1 MVKKNILVLGG
12 SSDIGISL
20 ITDLLLKNHNV
31 YAHYSAN
38 PFKLKKIKKKFKNL
52 NIIKCDFRSYDLVKQ
67 KKLFSIF
74 KKIHFHGVVN
84 LVGYIDNL
92 SLEKSNIKT
101 LNRSLNINA
110 LIPIIIEREIVKNM
124 KKNRYGRIL
133 NCSSIGVKFGGG
145 LNSYSYTIAKHC
157 LEFIPNV
164 YKVWAK
170 NNILINNLRIGVTN
184 TKIHS
189 RMKKTLKLK
198 ERIKLIPISR
208 IAKPSEISS
217 YINFLILENTYITG
231 KTLTISGG
239 E

>member
-1 MVKKNILVLGG
+1 MIKKNILVLGG

-20 ITDLLLKNHNV
+20 INDLLLKKHMV
-31 YAHYSAN
+31 YAHYSTN
-38 PFKLKKIKKKFKNL
+38 SSKLKAMQKKFKNL
-52 NIIKCDFRSYDLVKQ
+52 DIIKCDFKSYNSSKQ
-67 KKLFSIF
+67 KRLFSVF

-92 SLEKSNIKT
+92 SLEKSNIRT
-101 LNRSLNINA
+101 LNKSLNINA
-110 LIPIIIEREIVKNM
+110 LIPIIIEREIINNM
-124 KKNRYGRIL
+124 KKNSFGRIL

-145 LNSYSYTIAKHC
+145 LNSYSYTFAKHC
-157 LEFIPNV
+157 LEFIPNT
-164 YKVWAK
+164 YKDWAK
-170 NNILINNLRIGVTN
+170 QNILINNLRIGVTD

-217 YINFLILENTYITG
+217 YIIFLILENTYITG